1 MAKQELDTKKIRE
14 KSDLLLKEI
23 SNFESITNKMFD
35 RITKMPTETKEWEGV
50 AATNFAAIAKT
61 EKEQEFNLIIS
72 RMRQYVQELLQ
83 AASDFEA
90 TERNTRADDKNI
102 TEQR

>member
-1 MAKQELDTKKIRE
+1 MSKQEIDTKKIRE
-14 KSDLLLKEI
+14 KSDLMLKEI
-23 SNFESITNKMFD
+23 TNFENIVNSMFG

-50 AATNFAAIAKT
+50 AAKNFAAIAKD
-61 EKEQEFNLIIS
+61 EKTKEFDVIIS
-72 RMRQYVQELLQ
+72 RMRSYVQELKQ
-83 AASDFEA
+83 AAGEFES